1 MDNYELL
8 NRILRSSK
16 RYEFE
21 GDVLTL
27 THYYTGESV
36 KLDLSLLSPETVEAI
51 VVTDEEADEY

>member
-1 MDNYELL
+1 MDNHELL

-16 RYEFE
+16 TYKFE

-51 VVTDEEADEY
+51 IVTNEDSDEY